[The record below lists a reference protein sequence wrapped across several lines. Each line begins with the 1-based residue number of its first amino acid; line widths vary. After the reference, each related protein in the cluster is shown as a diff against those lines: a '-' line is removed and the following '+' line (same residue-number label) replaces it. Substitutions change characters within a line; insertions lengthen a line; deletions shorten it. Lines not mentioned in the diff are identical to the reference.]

1 MPANRRPLPSPCPE
15 GHPDSHSTGMG
26 ASSVPPSTD
35 VEPMVAIPEWV
46 KDFGRRLRAILMTR
60 RGKVLLVVGALGGLM
75 GLLAAFELQ
84 TSWSQAHVFAAL
96 SPAMTFE
103 LSDGRAGIASPPG
116 PYDQRLGYTRLPA
129 VTRRLASRGYAVAG
143 AARVSPPFH
152 KAMAWGLFPIF
163 REKTQAGL
171 HVVDRNGRT
180 LYEARVPEHAYSRF
194 DAIPPLVVD
203 TLLFIEN
210 QSLLNTDRPHHNPAV
225 DWDRLAQAGISFG
238 IHALDPDSPLVGGST
253 LATQLEKVRHSPHG
267 VTISARE
274 KLRQIVSASARA
286 YLDGED
292 TLEARRR
299 IVVDYLNSIPLAAI
313 PGWGEVTGLLDG
325 LWAWYGADLERV
337 NGLLA
342 ADDTALSGGEK
353 LERAHVYRQVLSL
366 LLALRRPSHYLLAD
380 QPGLAAL
387 TDRYLSVLRDRD
399 VISDALSRQALAQ
412 QPVLRRRAPDRLPV
426 SFVDRKAV
434 NAIRMPLVTLLD
446 THGTY
451 DLDRLDLTVR
461 TTLDQGAQARV
472 TELVERLG
480 SAEHAANAGLYG
492 RQLLRPD
499 QEGGVTY
506 RVALYERDAGVNRLH
521 LTVDNHNQPLN
532 IHDGTKLE
540 FGSTA
545 KLRTLVT
552 YLEIVTD
559 LHRDYASCAPHEL
572 AAVRTHPRDQIT
584 AWVLRYL
591 AAHPQVSLA
600 QMLEAA
606 LDRPYSASP
615 AETFWTGG
623 APHTFANFD
632 PDDNGRVMTVREAFR
647 RSVNL
652 VFIRLLRDIVRYY
665 IATEIGPDD
674 TLHTDWH
681 HPDRETYLA
690 RFANREGRVF
700 LRRFWDTY
708 GGRPSDVVMAE
719 AVARTN
725 RSPDALAAV
734 HRFVWPDADVASL
747 TGWLADQ
754 LPGAAPPADH
764 ATTLYDR
771 YTSSQFPLAD
781 RAYLLGLHPLELWLV
796 AYLEQHPKATWDEID
811 HASTEARQ
819 GAYAWLFRTRNKS
832 AQDRRIRTILE
843 IDAFKP
849 LHQAWARVGYPFN
862 SLVSSYATAIGS
874 SGDTPA
880 ALAELM
886 GIILSDGLRLPT
898 ARIEELRF
906 AEGTP
911 YERRFLRE
919 SPADVRVLD
928 RAVAAVLRTQLR
940 DVVEQ
945 GTGRRAHHAVVLANG
960 TPLVVGG
967 KTGTGDN
974 RFEPFGAQ
982 TAPGRSEVRNRTAT
996 FVFFVGDRFYGTI
1009 TAYVEGTAA
1018 REYRFT
1024 SALPVQLF
1032 TQLVPVMLPLL
1043 ERAGETCLAALSG

>member
-96 SPAMTFE
+96 SRAMTFE

-116 PYDQRLGYTRLPA
+116 PYDRRLGYTRLPA
-129 VTRRLASRGYAVAG
+129 FTRRLASRGYAVAG

-152 KAMAWGLFPIF
+152 EAMAWGLFPIF

-325 LWAWYGADLERV
+325 LWAWYGADLARV
-337 NGLLA
+337 NALLA
-342 ADDTALSGGEK
+342 ADDTALSGGQR

-461 TTLDQGAQARV
+461 TTLDQVAQTQV
-472 TELVERLG
+472 TELIERLG

-499 QEGGVTY
+499 QEGSVTY
-506 RVALYERDAGVNRLH
+506 SVAL
-521 LTVDNHNQPLN
+521 
-532 IHDGTKLE
+532 
-540 FGSTA
+540 
-545 KLRTLVT
+545 
-552 YLEIVTD
+552 
-559 LHRDYASCAPHEL
+559 
-572 AAVRTHPRDQIT
+572 
-584 AWVLRYL
+584 
-591 AAHPQVSLA
+591 
-600 QMLEAA
+600 
-606 LDRPYSASP
+606 
-615 AETFWTGG
+615 
-623 APHTFANFD
+623 
-632 PDDNGRVMTVREAFR
+632 
-647 RSVNL
+647 
-652 VFIRLLRDIVRYY
+652 
-665 IATEIGPDD
+665 
-674 TLHTDWH
+674 
-681 HPDRETYLA
+681 
-690 RFANREGRVF
+690 
-700 LRRFWDTY
+700 
-708 GGRPSDVVMAE
+708 
-719 AVARTN
+719 
-725 RSPDALAAV
+725 
-734 HRFVWPDADVASL
+734 
-747 TGWLADQ
+747 
-754 LPGAAPPADH
+754 
-764 ATTLYDR
+764 
-771 YTSSQFPLAD
+771 
-781 RAYLLGLHPLELWLV
+781 
-796 AYLEQHPKATWDEID
+796 
-811 HASTEARQ
+811 
-819 GAYAWLFRTRNKS
+819 
-832 AQDRRIRTILE
+832 
-843 IDAFKP
+843 
-849 LHQAWARVGYPFN
+849 
-862 SLVSSYATAIGS
+862 
-874 SGDTPA
+874 
-880 ALAELM
+880 
-886 GIILSDGLRLPT
+886 
-898 ARIEELRF
+898 
-906 AEGTP
+906 
-911 YERRFLRE
+911 
-919 SPADVRVLD
+919 
-928 RAVAAVLRTQLR
+928 
-940 DVVEQ
+940 
-945 GTGRRAHHAVVLANG
+945 
-960 TPLVVGG
+960 
-967 KTGTGDN
+967 
-974 RFEPFGAQ
+974 
-982 TAPGRSEVRNRTAT
+982 
-996 FVFFVGDRFYGTI
+996 
-1009 TAYVEGTAA
+1009 
-1018 REYRFT
+1018 
-1024 SALPVQLF
+1024 
-1032 TQLVPVMLPLL
+1032 
-1043 ERAGETCLAALSG
+1043 

>member
-1 MPANRRPLPSPCPE
+1 
-15 GHPDSHSTGMG
+15 
-26 ASSVPPSTD
+26 
-35 VEPMVAIPEWV
+35 MVAVPEWLARR
-46 KDFGRRLRAILMTR
+46 GRRLRAILTSR
-60 RGKVLLVVGALGGLM
+60 RGKLLVVAAAVGGFTVVLIGA
-75 GLLAAFELQ
+75 ELH
-84 TSWSQAHVFAAL
+84 TSWIQARVFTAL
-96 SPAMTFE
+96 AQAMTFE
-103 LSDGRAGIASPPG
+103 LAHETAGGIASPAG
-116 PYDQRLGYTRLPA
+116 PYDQRLGYTRLQ
-129 VTRRLASRGYAVAG
+129 VFTRRLTSRGYAVAG
-143 AARVSPPFH
+143 EARVSPPFH
-152 KAMAWGLFPIF
+152 KAMARGLFPIF
-163 REKTQAGL
+163 SEKTQAGL
-171 HVVDRNGRT
+171 RVADRDDRT

-225 DWDRLAQAGISFG
+225 EWDRLAQAGISFG

-253 LATQLEKVRHSPHG
+253 LATQLEKVRHSPNG
-267 VTISARE
+267 VTTSVRE

-292 TLEARRR
+292 TLEARRQ
-299 IVVDYLNSIPLAAI
+299 IIVDYLNSIPLAAI
-313 PGWGEVTGLLDG
+313 PGEGEITGLLDG
-325 LWAWYGADLERV
+325 LWAWYGVDLERV
-337 NGLLA
+337 NALLA
-342 ADDTALSGGEK
+342 ADATALSGGEK

-366 LLALRRPSHYLLAD
+366 LLALRRPSYYLLTD

-387 TDRYLSVLRDRD
+387 TDRYLSVLRDRN
-399 VISDALSRQALAQ
+399 VISDALSQQALAQ
-412 QPVLRRRAPDRLPV
+412 LPVLRRRAPDRQPV

-461 TTLDQGAQARV
+461 TTLDQVAQTRV
-472 TELVERLG
+472 TELIERLG

-499 QEGGVTY
+499 QEGSVTY
-506 RVALYERDAGVNRLH
+506 SVALYERDAGVNRLR
-521 LTVDNHNQPLN
+521 LTADNHNQPLS

-540 FGSTA
+540 LGSTA

-552 YLEIVTD
+552 YLEIVTN
-559 LHRDYASCAPHEL
+559 LHRDYASRAPHEL
-572 AAVRTHPRDQIT
+572 AAVRTHSHDQIT

-591 AAHPQVSLA
+591 AAHPQVSLT

-606 LDRPYSASP
+606 LDRPYSANP

-632 PDDNGRVMTVREAFR
+632 ADDNGRVMTVREAFR

-652 VFIRLLRDIVRYY
+652 VFIRVLRDIVRYY
-665 IATEIGPDD
+665 IAKEIGPHD
-674 TLHTDWH
+674 TLLTDRN
-681 HPDRETYLA
+681 HPDRKTYLA
-690 RFANREGRVF
+690 RFADWEGRVF
-700 LRRFWDTY
+700 LRRFWEEYREHT
-708 GGRPSDVVMAE
+708 SAVFVAE
-719 AVARTN
+719 AVARAK

-747 TGWLADQ
+747 TGWLAGQ
-754 LPGAAPPADH
+754 LPNAAPPTDH
-764 ATTLYDR
+764 VTTLYDR
-771 YTSSQFPLAD
+771 YTSSQFALAD
-781 RAYLLGLHPLELWLV
+781 RAYLVGLHPLELWLV

-819 GAYAWLFRTRNKS
+819 GAYSWLFRTRNKG
-832 AQDRRIRTILE
+832 AQDRRIRSILE
-843 IDAFKP
+843 VDAFKP

-886 GIILSDGLRLPT
+886 GIILNDGLRLPT
-898 ARIEELRF
+898 TRIEELRF

-911 YERRFLRE
+911 YEKRVVRE
-919 SPADVRVLD
+919 FPAVVPVLD
-928 RAVAAVLRTQLR
+928 PAVAAVLRTRLR
-940 DVVEQ
+940 DIVEQ
-945 GTGRRAHHAVVLANG
+945 GTGRRAHNAVVLGNG
-960 TPLVVGG
+960 TPLGVGG

-982 TAPGRSEVRNRTAT
+982 TVLGQSEVRNRTAT
-996 FVFFVGDRFYGTI
+996 FVFFIGERFYGTI

-1043 ERAGETCLAALSG
+1043 ERAGETCRAGATAPQGFHWGGKGCPELSAPVDGIDE